1 MNRVIP
7 TLSYMA
13 LAMAPMFIFA
23 NDIDFNEYRNTVVG
37 LAFGGC
43 GFAMTQIGKTWR
55 PSKSLDDVN

>member
-1 MNRVIP
+1 
-7 TLSYMA
+7 MA

-43 GFAMTQIGKTWR
+43 GFAMTQIGKIWR
-55 PSKSLDDVN
+55 SSKSLDDVN